1 MSWHLQGTFF
11 ESCNCEAVC
20 PCFVLGPPTEGEC
33 TSLIAWHIDDGK
45 DGDVSLDG
53 LNVAIAVHSPGPMPT
68 TKWRVALY
76 LDERASDAQK
86 QSLTRIFGGQAGGH
100 PELLASFIGD
110 VLGVADAAI
119 DYRADGRSRSVN
131 INGIG
136 AMAIEAI
143 EGQGGGE
150 VTISGHPLCV
160 APGRPGVVARSKHL
174 SYADHGMS
182 WNISDKN
189 GLYSPF
195 VYQGP

>member
-1 MSWHLQGTFF
+1 MSWHLRGTFF

-20 PCFVLGPPTEGEC
+20 PCFFLGPPTEGEC
-33 TSLIAWHIDDGK
+33 TSLIAWHIHDGK
-45 DGDVSLDG
+45 DGEVSLDG

-76 LDERASDAQK
+76 LDERASDEQK

-119 DYRADGRSRSVN
+119 DYQAEGRSRSVT
-131 INGIG
+131 IDGVG

-150 VTISGHPLCV
+150 AVISGHPLCV
-160 APGRPGVVARSKHL
+160 APGQPGVVARSKHL
-174 SYADHGMS
+174 RYADHGMS

>member
-1 MSWHLQGTFF
+1 MSWHVQGTFF

-20 PCFVLGPPTEGEC
+20 PCFFLGPPTEGEC

-45 DGDVSLDG
+45 DGEVVLDG
-53 LNVAIAVHSPGPMPT
+53 LNVAAAVYSPGPMPT
-68 TKWRVALY
+68 TEWRLALY

-86 QSLTRIFGGQAGGH
+86 QSLMRIFGGQAGGH
-100 PELLASFIGD
+100 PELLASFIGE

-119 DYRADGRSRSVN
+119 AYRAEGRSRSVT
-131 INGIG
+131 IDGVG

-150 VTISGHPLCV
+150 ATISGHPLCV
-160 APGRPGVVARSKHL
+160 APGQPGVVARSTHL
-174 SYADHGMS
+174 RYADHGMS
-182 WNISDKN
+182 WNITDKN

-195 VYQGP
+195 VYRGA